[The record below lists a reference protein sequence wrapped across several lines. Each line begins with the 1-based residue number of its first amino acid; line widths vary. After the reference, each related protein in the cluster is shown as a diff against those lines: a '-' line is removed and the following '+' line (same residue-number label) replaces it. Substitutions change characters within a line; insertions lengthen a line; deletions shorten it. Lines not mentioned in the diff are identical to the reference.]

1 MRREEESP
9 TNGKGGAGS
18 LNNINEKW
26 GGVSNQWEA
35 GRSLQ
40 LMRSGK
46 ESPTN
51 EKQGEVSS

>member
-1 MRREEESP
+1 MRSGERSP
-9 TNGKGGAGS
+9 V
-18 LNNINEKW
+18 NEKW

-51 EKQGEVSS
+51 EKLGEVSS